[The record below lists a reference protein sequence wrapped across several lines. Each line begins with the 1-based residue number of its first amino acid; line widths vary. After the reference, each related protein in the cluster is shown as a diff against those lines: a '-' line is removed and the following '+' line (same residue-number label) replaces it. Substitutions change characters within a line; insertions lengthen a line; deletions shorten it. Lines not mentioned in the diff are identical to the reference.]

1 MNYYTPGNKYFRKV
15 LFDFEQLVATTDF
28 NNTEARERVHHEFND
43 LTFYIR
49 ETAKFERENCNLLLK
64 DKEPFVIAQL
74 EAGFKVVEDKE
85 NAIRGILGPTEGHDK
100 RARFS
105 PEEEHSIYLATVDFI
120 DTYRQLLSYKDKTLV
135 PALQKYNADVALR
148 ALSLQS
154 RSQMSFEQM
163 KENIVERIVPCLNF
177 NDKVN
182 VLKDIKEG
190 ASEQMFDKVWG
201 LMSTEFKPHQQTLIL
216 QSLNTELS

>member
-1 MNYYTPGNKYFRKV
+1 MNYYTPGHKYFRKV
-15 LFDFEQLVATTDF
+15 LSDFEQLVATTDF
-28 NNTEARERVHHEFND
+28 NHTEDRAKVHHEFND

-64 DKEPFVIAQL
+64 DKEAFVIAQM
-74 EAGFKVVEDKE
+74 EAGYKVVDDKE
-85 NAIRGILGPTEGHDK
+85 NAIRKIIGPTEGHDK

-105 PEEEHSIYLATVDFI
+105 PDEEFSIYLATVDYI

-135 PALQKYNADVALR
+135 PALQKHHADQALR

-154 RSQMSFEQM
+154 RSQMSFDQM
-163 KENIVERIVPCLNF
+163 KENIIDRIVPCINF

-190 ASEQMFDKVWG
+190 ASEQMFDKIWG
-201 LMSTEFKPHQQTLIL
+201 FISTEFKPHQRTLIL
-216 QSLNTELS
+216 QSLDTEPA